1 MLLRWH
7 NPWPT
12 KTAEAWNSLQPKWGK
27 FCHASKAISVS
38 VSDVFQS
45 KEASEFVHMRRTS
58 VKHQKAKVK
67 LWILTAVVQQ
77 WKRIDTWKQHF
88 QTDSTNSFIFV
99 STQVHSPQIST
110 FFLSKA
116 LIKLIA
122 VVKAK
127 LFFDFTRF
135 LICFFTQSY
144 ALFLD
149 HYQKHRHYV
158 RECKLKHVE

>member
-1 MLLRWH
+1 M
-7 NPWPT
+7 
-12 KTAEAWNSLQPKWGK
+12 KADWNLKATFPHGFHQQ
-27 FCHASKAISVS
+27 FHIRVHASP
-38 VSDVFQS
+38 F
-45 KEASEFVHMRRTS
+45 TTN
-58 VKHQKAKVK
+58 KH
-67 LWILTAVVQQ
+67 
-77 WKRIDTWKQHF
+77 
-88 QTDSTNSFIFV
+88 
-99 STQVHSPQIST
+99 

-144 ALFLD
+144 ALFID

-158 RECKLKHVE
+158 RECKLKHTSYVE